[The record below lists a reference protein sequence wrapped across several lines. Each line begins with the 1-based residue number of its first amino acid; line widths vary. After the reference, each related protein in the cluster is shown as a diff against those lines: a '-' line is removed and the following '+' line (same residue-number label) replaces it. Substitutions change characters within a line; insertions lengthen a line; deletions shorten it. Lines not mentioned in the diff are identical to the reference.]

1 MTPVHYHRL
10 MTPMTFI
17 ADISFFTVLW
27 GLILNIGPCGLHSPL
42 TTRWVMFFLQALL
55 TFLTFSQAPCC
66 DDLLNNATLDACR
79 EVAYWSM
86 QRPNCPQSILFI
98 PVTLCC
104 LCFLLSWSVFNE
116 ELHFF
121 TRCKD
126 HYRSFPRVIWWHTW
140 DCEIT
145 SLSKSRLLQVWSWW
159 VKLHHLDEDEWE
171 RHSETPLLL
180 SPLLVFAAA
189 SISLGSDRDQRLV
202 YLGKSHLD
210 CNIKRKALTDN

>member
-27 GLILNIGPCGLHSPL
+27 GLIFNIGPCGLHSPL

-86 QRPNCPQSILFI
+86 KRPNCPQSILFI

-116 ELHFF
+116 ELYFLWGVRIIIDLFCEHHCQCVGF
-121 TRCKD
+121 
-126 HYRSFPRVIWWHTW
+126 SFSKVIK
-140 DCEIT
+140 E
-145 SLSKSRLLQVWSWW
+145 
-159 VKLHHLDEDEWE
+159 
-171 RHSETPLLL
+171 
-180 SPLLVFAAA
+180 
-189 SISLGSDRDQRLV
+189 DRDWR
-202 YLGKSHLD
+202 
-210 CNIKRKALTDN
+210 